1 MKNKLNKAI
10 SKFGRELLCFGDDA
24 CICYHSEE
32 SHESN
37 EICLGMAG
45 PNLDID
51 CRCMKYHPKDNLV
64 YLEYK
69 AKEFKQRGRKR
80 NKN

>member
-1 MKNKLNKAI
+1 M
-10 SKFGRELLCFGDDA
+10 SWGDA
-24 CICYHSEE
+24 VCICLHSEE
-32 SHESN
+32 AHEPN
-37 EICLGMAG
+37 TMCLGMAG

-51 CRCMKYHPKDNLV
+51 CRCTEYHPKDNLV
-64 YLEYK
+64 YLEYM